1 MLRENLRSA
10 YLLLIDNESANSSKH
25 LEEVQ
30 KVLKSAASDCV
41 VQERNSFVAFQANTG
56 VEVCTY
62 RLIVKN
68 AYSLL
73 EKKNPVK
80 LEAEAML
87 DDLISS
93 FTSLNRL
100 VNESDIQV
108 VSNRHAFTLSCICV
122 CLFYHYQ
129 ITLLLTTCICK

>member
-10 YLLLIDNESANSSKH
+10 YLLLNNESANSSKH

-87 DDLISS
+87 DDLIRY
-93 FTSLNRL
+93 LRYGPIKL
-100 VNESDIQV
+100 EI
-108 VSNRHAFTLSCICV
+108 
-122 CLFYHYQ
+122 
-129 ITLLLTTCICK
+129 

>member
-87 DDLISS
+87 DDLIRVADA
-93 FTSLNRL
+93 LKN
-100 VNESDIQV
+100 
-108 VSNRHAFTLSCICV
+108 TLSS
-122 CLFYHYQ
+122 LDKFE
-129 ITLLLTTCICK
+129 